1 MELVS
6 TIKLKIMKNIAK
18 LIKFIPILVLF
29 IGWNLTAMAQ
39 GGVPPPPPD
48 EHGKQS
54 NQPPGGGAP
63 IGSGIA
69 ILLSLGAAYGGKKV
83 YQVYQ
88 NKE

>member
-1 MELVS
+1 
-6 TIKLKIMKNIAK
+6 MKNIAK

-48 EHGKQS
+48 EHGEQS

-63 IGSGIA
+63 IDGGIA

-83 YQVYQ
+83 YQAYQ
-88 NKE
+88 SKD

>member
-1 MELVS
+1 
-6 TIKLKIMKNIAK
+6 MKNIAK

-48 EHGKQS
+48 HGEIN
-54 NQPPGGGAP
+54 NQPAGSGGGAP
-63 IGSGIA
+63 IGGGIA